1 MPWPDQQPAKLSPVD
16 ALRLVRELAAD
27 SANVGLTQH
36 CRARM
41 HGRDITLR
49 QILTCLQ
56 KGIITEGPAIDTYG
70 NWKMNIYRATD
81 GLTCTVAIA
90 WPSRLIVITVF

>member
-1 MPWPDQQPAKLSPVD
+1 MPGQPDKLSS
-16 ALRLVRELAAD
+16 AEAIRLVRELASD
-27 SANVGLTQH
+27 SANVELTHH

-41 HGRDITLR
+41 YARDITLR
-49 QILTCLQ
+49 QILGCLQ

-70 NWKMNIYRATD
+70 NWKMNIYRAAD
-81 GLTCTVAIA
+81 GLTCSVAIG